1 MFVSI
6 VCCMGGD
13 LCDELIALSE
23 ESYLLCLCIYLIY
36 CDPETLKT
44 KGSRPDLGYC
54 AREKNR
60 GFNWKPSPHVLNL
73 DSATFI

>member
-1 MFVSI
+1 
-6 VCCMGGD
+6 MGSD

-44 KGSRPDLGYC
+44 KGAW
-54 AREKNR
+54 ARFGLLCQGKELEVLTGN
-60 GFNWKPSPHVLNL
+60 PHR
-73 DSATFI
+73 TF